1 MSLIFHFRDKLKMEV
16 CAHHTIF
23 KLVDFDDLCEIH
35 LQNCLY
41 KVEKEAKKR
50 NVPGMLIINIYFIIY
65 MIRKMIP

>member
-1 MSLIFHFRDKLKMEV
+1 MEV

-50 NVPGMLIINIYFIIY
+50 NVPGRLILTTCFII
-65 MIRKMIP
+65 